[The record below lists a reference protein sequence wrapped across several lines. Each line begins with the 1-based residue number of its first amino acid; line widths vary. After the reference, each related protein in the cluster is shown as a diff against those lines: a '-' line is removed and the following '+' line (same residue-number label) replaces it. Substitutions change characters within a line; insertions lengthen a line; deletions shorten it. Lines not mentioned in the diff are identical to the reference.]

1 MAPTDVHKL
10 AEHQYGQT
18 QVRLELEK
26 VFDVLE
32 PTGGKI
38 WAGAN
43 GIDTYT
49 GTGVLVGRNLLP
61 TASHT
66 VLWNKDGW

>member
-1 MAPTDVHKL
+1 MAPTDVHKF

-32 PTGGKI
+32 PTGVKVSK
-38 WAGAN
+38 A
-43 GIDTYT
+43 
-49 GTGVLVGRNLLP
+49 LNL
-61 TASHT
+61 S
-66 VLWNKDGW
+66 